1 MICCPETLI
10 RAGDKLDVVTA
21 KLVSG
26 ANNKK
31 RKRGETKKDVPMDT
45 PRLMMR
51 NRITNLDRDRRITRS
66 MTKHLLKETSP
77 DIGSKKRKCN

>member
-1 MICCPETLI
+1 M
-10 RAGDKLDVVTA
+10 VTA
-21 KLVSG
+21 KPASG
-26 ANNKK
+26 ANNIK
-31 RKRGETKKDVPMDT
+31 RKRGEIKKDVPVDT